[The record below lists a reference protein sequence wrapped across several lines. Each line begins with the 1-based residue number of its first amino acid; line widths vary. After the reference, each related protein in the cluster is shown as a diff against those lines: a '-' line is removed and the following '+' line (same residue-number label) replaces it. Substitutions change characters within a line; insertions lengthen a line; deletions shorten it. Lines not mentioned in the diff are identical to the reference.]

1 MNNKVEI
8 FRETAIERWKHL
20 DNGNASKGNK
30 CYNKL
35 IKLYDDLAAE
45 DGTDELAL
53 LLDDSNN
60 SVRYECATK
69 LLFSHSK
76 KAQMILEELCNE
88 KGHIAFVA
96 EQTLKWWKKRQEES
110 Q

>member
-8 FRETAIERWKHL
+8 FRETAIERWQHL

-35 IKLYDDLAAE
+35 IKLYDDLVE
-45 DGTDELAL
+45 EGGTDELAL
-53 LLDDSNN
+53 LLDDSNDC
-60 SVRYECATK
+60 VRYECASK
-69 LLFSHSK
+69 LLVCHSE
-76 KAQMILEELCNE
+76 KAQTILEELSTK

-96 EQTLKWWKKRQEES
+96 EQTLKWRKKKEEDS